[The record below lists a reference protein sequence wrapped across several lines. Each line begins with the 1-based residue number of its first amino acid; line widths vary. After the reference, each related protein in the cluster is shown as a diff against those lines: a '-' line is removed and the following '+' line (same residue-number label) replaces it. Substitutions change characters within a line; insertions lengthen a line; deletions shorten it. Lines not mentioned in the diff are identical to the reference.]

1 MRLYELLTNEVDSI
15 LIGLE
20 KGKNA
25 EELAKE
31 LKIEIDKIKATT
43 MKTNLNSFF
52 TLPSLAL

>member
-1 MRLYELLTNEVDSI
+1 
-15 LIGLE
+15 LE

-43 MKTNLNSFF
+43 MKTDLKSFF